1 MSITFECKKPT
12 DLSAAALLA
21 RKADVDIKTA
31 KLLIARGIDTPE
43 KAVKFLNPSVDDLQ
57 DPFSIAGMTE
67 VAERIKKAIADKER
81 IVIYGDYDC
90 DGLCAT
96 TMLCRFLSSTNE
108 VGYFIPNRIDDGYGI
123 TLSTIDAF
131 LEKYEPSLVITVDCG
146 ITAISETE
154 YLKSRGIDVIITDHH
169 EPQQEIPDCIVI
181 DPKIEKK
188 GFYDYCGAG
197 LVFKIIHAVA
207 GLDKALEYVD
217 YAAVATIAD
226 IVPLTDDNRIITTLG
241 LKKLNSATEARE
253 VIRTAA
259 RLFQRKEAYTAW
271 DIAFKV
277 APRVNAAGRL
287 GDADKAMELFLSD
300 NRRQITSIIMELD
313 AYNQLRQQKCE
324 KLINEVKERLKN
336 VDLSQKKVLVLSD
349 GNWDVGILG
358 IAAARISENF
368 MRPVV
373 LFGQSEDGKLRGSAR
388 SIGKINVFECL
399 TSCADLFVSYGGHSA
414 AAGVVILQE
423 NLELFDKKIND
434 YVNLTYNSEY
444 FKPVYQYDAD
454 ILPEECTLAFARELE
469 KFEPTGYGNPQP
481 VFRLAG
487 QPLTRNDFKPIGS
500 TMHVKACL
508 GDMELVFF
516 GGRKYY
522 NTYVAEIDV
531 LFTMSVKSFRD
542 AYYIQGVIKTSAVR
556 KFIEVFDNAA
566 DYLKM
571 CQLTRADVEPAQ
583 LKILP
588 GTLTDFVGN
597 GIFGTLIIASDR
609 QTYLSVI
616 EEFTS
621 AGKFILPQVR
631 WSKMINPYN
640 SVVLLPDTDFCFD
653 YYNNVIFAD
662 MPVCDG
668 FAGYIAPSGSRI
680 NIYRL
685 KDAKRCDISKFATEF
700 PSETELRAIYIEINK
715 LLSYNKTADTV
726 DLFDKIKSTG
736 YNYSYIKTVFA
747 LGVFVDLGLMGFD
760 AKSGFFMVKG
770 KSAKLDDS
778 RIYRLGTRFNR

>member
-1 MSITFECKKPT
+1 MSITFECKKQT

-43 KAVKFLNPSVDDLQ
+43 KAVKFLNPSVNDLQ

-373 LFGQSEDGKLRGSAR
+373 L
-388 SIGKINVFECL
+388 
-399 TSCADLFVSYGGHSA
+399 
-414 AAGVVILQE
+414 E

-685 KDAKRCDISKFATEF
+685 KDAKRCDISKFAAEF